1 MKPCIQL
8 SFTED
13 WRAKLKDAAGAG
25 FARVAW
31 ALGTPYFNTM
41 DPRAAAEVLGYAM
54 HEEKVQCVQ
63 THLPCYDI
71 FRDCGEV
78 EEAVERQIENGIVL
92 SGMLG
97 AEAAVLHPR
106 SASAHSYSTRLAEEA
121 LRRDL
126 ERYLPIAERHRT
138 AVAIENLTVFPD
150 HSDLLFYGSRYE
162 ELARIVDEYATP
174 HFGICWDTGHANLIK
189 LNQAEVIREL
199 GSRIIATHIHN
210 NYGFH
215 DDHALPTSGS
225 IDFVP
230 IMHALFEIGY
240 DKALCLEARVPVEGI
255 RLSFFRHAEDCLF
268 WLLAMRE
275 M

>member
-25 FARVAW
+25 FSSVAW
-31 ALGTPYFNTM
+31 GLGTPYAAAL

-54 HEEKVQCVQ
+54 HEEKVSCVQ
-63 THLPCYDI
+63 THLPFYDI

-78 EEAVERQIENGIVL
+78 DAEMEKRIENGILL

-97 AEAAVLHPR
+97 AGAAVLHPR
-106 SASAHSYSTRLAEEA
+106 SATEHSFSTRLAEEA

-126 ERYLPIAERHRT
+126 ERYLPIAEGNRT
-138 AVAIENLTVFPD
+138 AIAIENLTVFPD

-162 ELARIVDEYATP
+162 ELARIVDEYQTP

-189 LNQAEVIREL
+189 MNQADVIREL
-199 GSRIIATHIHN
+199 GSRIVATHIHN
-210 NYGFH
+210 NFGFH
-215 DDHALPTSGS
+215 DDHALPTSGN

-230 IMHALFEIGY
+230 IMRALFDVGY
-240 DKALCLEARVPVEGI
+240 DGALCLEAKVPVEGI
-255 RLSFFRHAEDCLF
+255 RLSFFRHGEDCLF
-268 WLLAMRE
+268 WLLSMRE